1 MRAESHHMS
10 IDHNIRPAHEEDLN
24 SLLPLMPE
32 LAAFDLPEK
41 RNPADLWTSDLSL
54 LEDCLT
60 KQLNNTFVDIA
71 ESKDGQVS
79 GFIMVTMREEL
90 LSHAPSAHLETI
102 IVAPDFRGTGLG
114 KVLLRHAEDA
124 AQNRGAQSLSL
135 HVFKKNKRAHT
146 LYEAEGFDSELIRAI
161 KWFEK

>member
-1 MRAESHHMS
+1 MS

-24 SLLPLMPE
+24 SLLLLLPE

-41 RNPADLWTSDLSL
+41 RNPADLWTGDLSL
-54 LEDCLT
+54 LEECLT

-71 ESKDGQVS
+71 ESENGQVL

-102 IVAPDFRGTGLG
+102 IVAPEFRGTGLG
-114 KVLLRHAEDA
+114 KVLLML
-124 AQNRGAQSLSL
+124 LSM
-135 HVFKKNKRAHT
+135 VR
-146 LYEAEGFDSELIRAI
+146 R
-161 KWFEK
+161 